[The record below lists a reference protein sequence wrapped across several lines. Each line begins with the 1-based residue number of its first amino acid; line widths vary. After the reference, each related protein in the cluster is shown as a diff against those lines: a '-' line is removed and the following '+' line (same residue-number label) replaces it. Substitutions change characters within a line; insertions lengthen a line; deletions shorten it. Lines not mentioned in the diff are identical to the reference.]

1 MIYRD
6 KIVSKGWAHVWY
18 VMTMKK
24 GKVIIDIMVV
34 WKKLMFFQRWKRRM
48 SDFLEDVRK
57 IQAEENL

>member
-1 MIYRD
+1 M
-6 KIVSKGWAHVWY
+6 AHVWY